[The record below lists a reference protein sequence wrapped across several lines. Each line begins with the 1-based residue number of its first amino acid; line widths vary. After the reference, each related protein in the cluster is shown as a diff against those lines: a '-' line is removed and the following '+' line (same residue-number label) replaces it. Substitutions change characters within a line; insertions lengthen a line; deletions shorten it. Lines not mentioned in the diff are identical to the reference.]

1 MGWLPRTWGGKPR
14 SINTNSPTFSL
25 QPTADTMQ
33 PERSSFS
40 SKEQAILSEID
51 ADGDGQ
57 VSEDELRAY
66 LERHQGVVPPGAA
79 KVRVHGLV
87 LQTPGQD
94 PKPYEGVCGNYVRAE
109 DVCNGR
115 AIYMKETAQGIVM
128 WWANVNGQMSW
139 CVGPRSDTAQS
150 TSSTLWASVACLGPS
165 PEFAGARPWRVYSYE
180 RQEWEMQDGI
190 EVVTLDEQPLVDG
203 SDEQGLEHMN
213 LDSHKDAG
221 ADAPIA
227 AIASAGSPSV
237 VCACPGARKMLPA
250 SMVTWAPPH
259 TTCRSQRVRLLG
271 ACLVC

>member
-1 MGWLPRTWGGKPR
+1 MSTARLFRIAVSSIQTNVLPGHYPPLT
-14 SINTNSPTFSL
+14 
-25 QPTADTMQ
+25 DTMRS
-33 PERSSFS
+33 ERSSFS

-139 CVGPRSDTAQS
+139 CVGPRSETAQS
-150 TSSTLWASVACLGPS
+150 TSSNLWASVACLGPS

-190 EVVTLDEQPLVDG
+190 EVVTLGEQPLAD
-203 SDEQGLEHMN
+203 D
-213 LDSHKDAG
+213 KDAG

-227 AIASAGSPSV
+227 ATASGSPSV